1 VIQVGNN
8 LYLRRNDLQTHLH
21 CTGLSRSG
29 KSKLAELLI
38 RQLIRSRKSFL
49 LIDPN
54 GSLFRDLVGWLAYI
68 QPSSPPILADWAYG
82 ERIPGYNPFQA
93 KQNGQ
98 DYLMTKTERMVS
110 AISIAGGG
118 IAGKEGPRLA
128 KFLRAIIYALL
139 QQQLSIAAADHFLN
153 WHSKERK
160 AIIERIDN
168 EAIRTTLIKLY
179 SGSQQAFETYI
190 ESTGNRLQL
199 FIHPHVR
206 RIMGVADNC
215 IDLEDVVDSGK
226 SVLVNLQ
233 PSDRLTVGSV
243 IGTLLINELWEIFR
257 KKRKPKE
264 FYLIMD
270 ECQMF
275 FTPDIGEMLD
285 QGAKYG
291 LHLFL
296 FHQHMGHIPAV
307 HVPALANAQTKIQF
321 NSDEFMPQQRLFML
335 TRPNGFKLLD
345 EVPLVH
351 DYPLKPQTVS
361 KYTNKLLRNYRSI
374 EELDKALT
382 NARSDKRDKKELS
395 DEDFYR

>member
-1 VIQVGNN
+1 MIQIGAQ
-8 LYLRRNDLQTHLH
+8 LKLSYDDLQTHLH

-29 KSKLAELLI
+29 KSKLAELI
-38 RQLIRSRKSFL
+38 VRQLIRARKPFL

-54 GSLFRDLVGWLAYI
+54 GSLYRDLVEWLAYI
-68 QPSSPPILADWAYG
+68 QPSNPPILADWAYG
-82 ERIPGYNPFQA
+82 ERIPGYNPFHA

-110 AISIAGGG
+110 AISMAGGG
-118 IAGKEGPRLA
+118 VAGKEGPRLA
-128 KFLRAIIYALL
+128 KFLRAIIYTLL
-139 QQQLSIAAADHFLN
+139 QQKLPIAAADHFLN
-153 WHSKERK
+153 WHSKQRK

-168 EAIRTTLIKLY
+168 EAIRTTFVKLY

-215 IDLEDVVDSGK
+215 IDLEDIVDSGK
-226 SVLVNLQ
+226 SVLINLQ
-233 PSDRLTVGSV
+233 PSDRLTVGSA

-296 FHQHMGHIPAV
+296 FHQHLGHIPAI

-321 NSDEFMPQQRLFML
+321 NSDEFMPHQRRFML
-335 TRPNGFKLLD
+335 TRPDGFKQLD
-345 EVPLVH
+345 EVPLVA
-351 DYPLKPQTVS
+351 DYPLKPQTVG
-361 KYTNKLLRNYRSI
+361 KYADKLLRNYHSI

-382 NARSDKRDKKELS
+382 NGQKDKRKNEEL
-395 DEDFYR
+395 DEEAFYR